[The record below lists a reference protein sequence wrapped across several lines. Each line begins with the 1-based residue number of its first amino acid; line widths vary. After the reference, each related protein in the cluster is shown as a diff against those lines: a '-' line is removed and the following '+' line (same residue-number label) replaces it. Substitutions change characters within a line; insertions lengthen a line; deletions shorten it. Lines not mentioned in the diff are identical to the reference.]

1 MEYKHLFFFFFAFR
15 LTAMGYAQNVINVWP
30 KGNPTNSGL
39 PENEI
44 LLSEDRISQVT
55 IPTITV
61 YHPRHPNGMSVLCF
75 PGGGYA
81 LVSMGHEGN
90 DWARWFADQG
100 ITYMVLKYRMP
111 NGHPEIPMDDAR
123 EAMNIIVSHAHE
135 WNIDVHK
142 IGVLGFSAG
151 GHLATWT
158 ATHYYIGGVRPAF
171 QILFYP
177 VITMD
182 NTFTHEGSRE
192 NLLGKNPEQKLIDD
206 YSNEKVVNHETGKA
220 FILAC
225 SDDPVVNP
233 RNAIVYYQSLL
244 DKGVSAELHLF
255 ASGGHG
261 WGNRDV
267 YFKNQWEKLLSVWL
281 KRLY

>member
-1 MEYKHLFFFFFAFR
+1 MMEYKHLFFSFR
-15 LTAMGYAQNVINVWP
+15 L
-30 KGNPTNSGL
+30 NSHGL
-39 PENEI
+39 CTECDKC
-44 LLSEDRISQVT
+44 LAKRKSQQRWAARKRDSLVEDRISQVT

-158 ATHYYIGGVRPAF
+158 ALHYYIGA
-171 QILFYP
+171 
-177 VITMD
+177 
-182 NTFTHEGSRE
+182 
-192 NLLGKNPEQKLIDD
+192 
-206 YSNEKVVNHETGKA
+206 
-220 FILAC
+220 
-225 SDDPVVNP
+225 
-233 RNAIVYYQSLL
+233 
-244 DKGVSAELHLF
+244 
-255 ASGGHG
+255 
-261 WGNRDV
+261 
-267 YFKNQWEKLLSVWL
+267 
-281 KRLY
+281 